1 MSMKYECRDERERV
15 LEEKKGRNE
24 KEKEK
29 VYMPGLLIRLML
41 WIAQGRNVT
50 SAYF

>member
-1 MSMKYECRDERERV
+1 MKYEGRDERERGFGRR
-15 LEEKKGRNE
+15 KGRNE

-29 VYMPGLLIRLML
+29 VCVLGSLIRLML

-50 SAYF
+50 SALF

>member
-1 MSMKYECRDERERV
+1 MKYECRDERER
-15 LEEKKGRNE
+15 GFGRRNE

-50 SAYF
+50 SAFC

>member
-1 MSMKYECRDERERV
+1 MSMKYEGRDERGS
-15 LEEKKGRNE
+15 LEEEKEEMK

-29 VYMPGLLIRLML
+29 VCVLGSLIRIML

-50 SAYF
+50 SALC

>member
-1 MSMKYECRDERERV
+1 MSVEMRERGFW
-15 LEEKKGRNE
+15 KKNKERNE

-41 WIAQGRNVT
+41 WIAQGINVT
-50 SAYF
+50 SAFF